1 MIALFLGSLTQKVL
15 GKKTNGVNL
24 KLKYSE
30 RSGVYNKFEVQKV
43 KKIADFLGINVYF
56 DEINLNTKFHKYA
69 EETSDVSSSRMLPMT
84 LALIMHNQLSK
95 LSSKKLNSETLLSG
109 EVSDGAHN
117 FGFAQYANFFKHEDN
132 GFREY
137 VDKMYNYIYSPS
149 FFQKLF

>member
-1 MIALFLGSLTQKVL
+1 MSSGFDSSFLGSLTQKVL
-15 GKKTNGVNL
+15 GKKKTNGVNL

-109 EVSDGAHN
+109 EVSDGAH
-117 FGFAQYANFFKHEDN
+117 
-132 GFREY
+132 
-137 VDKMYNYIYSPS
+137 I
-149 FFQKLF
+149 